1 MGGLD
6 HSVLYGK
13 TILGLSSHDHR
24 HGVTDHEHHE
34 DLHHR
39 HQSPQAHH
47 QDAHQRRLGETESR
61 SLAMMLSKSSF
72 EFSCIVAR
80 LLGMIKCKIAIEQSK
95 EIFPPVS
102 FHHLWNFLLA
112 KNKLPPPSS
121 LSPSLSMVYW
131 SICILGGSIVLVRK
145 SIVLV
150 ERDCANAIVQ
160 YSIIVKLSIIVS
172 DHCNC

>member
-1 MGGLD
+1 
-6 HSVLYGK
+6 
-13 TILGLSSHDHR
+13 
-24 HGVTDHEHHE
+24 
-34 DLHHR
+34 
-39 HQSPQAHH
+39 
-47 QDAHQRRLGETESR
+47 
-61 SLAMMLSKSSF
+61 MLSKSSF

-172 DHCNC
+172 DHCNCQIRVLWQYRLQTVQYCKCHCKVQEYWTIALVCRQRMQPTDNLTWRVGP